1 MTLTQ
6 RISLLL
12 IAAVIITAAATAG
25 VLLNRY
31 NEQLVQTK
39 LVDLQR
45 ETGLQST
52 NFLSRLNELVLDAYL
67 LAGTPPTRGL
77 VRARVAGGQDPLDE
91 STEQQWQQRLE
102 IIFKELLLAKDYY
115 LQARFIGIADGG
127 LEIIRV
133 QRNADGAVEIV
144 GADALQRKAGEPY
157 FAGALNAAPGTAYLS
172 EINLNREYGEIQQP
186 QIPVLRA
193 AVPVPTADG
202 QPYGMLVINL
212 DMRPSLATLTRGL
225 ATENRYYITNA
236 LGQYIW
242 HPDPL
247 RAFEFEFGEVANVA
261 DEYPQLA
268 AVLERQRS
276 SIAVV
281 DEQQQRL
288 IGARQVRYGTP
299 AQPQYLNL
307 VVTAA
312 LQDVTA
318 PTRSVLRNVLLIL
331 VGLMV
336 FAVLLGLLIA
346 RRISR
351 PIAELEAAV
360 AATSGEGSGFVVP
373 RNLSSETRVL
383 AQTMERTFTALERR
397 TTELESNNRELAQF
411 SYIASH
417 DLQEPLRTVT
427 SLAAVL
433 NSKCRD
439 QLDETGQR
447 SLDFMTQSCER
458 MAALIHG
465 LLEYSRLGLERRAER
480 VDFNELIYAVQQ
492 DLGASNARSGATVL
506 VGRRLPSLVVYRV
519 EIRLLFQNLIS
530 NAMKF
535 AKPELPPDIRISA
548 ERVGDLWE
556 FCVEDNGQGIAD
568 EHRERVF
575 VIFQRLHGRDEYGG
589 TGIGLAHCR
598 KIVEMHG
605 GKIWVEGS
613 PLGGAAFKFRIR
625 EVVE

>member
-1 MTLTQ
+1 
-6 RISLLL
+6 
-12 IAAVIITAAATAG
+12 
-25 VLLNRY
+25 
-31 NEQLVQTK
+31 
-39 LVDLQR
+39 
-45 ETGLQST
+45 
-52 NFLSRLNELVLDAYL
+52 
-67 LAGTPPTRGL
+67 
-77 VRARVAGGQDPLDE
+77 
-91 STEQQWQQRLE
+91 
-102 IIFKELLLAKDYY
+102 
-115 LQARFIGIADGG
+115 
-127 LEIIRV
+127 
-133 QRNADGAVEIV
+133 
-144 GADALQRKAGEPY
+144 
-157 FAGALNAAPGTAYLS
+157 
-172 EINLNREYGEIQQP
+172 
-186 QIPVLRA
+186 
-193 AVPVPTADG
+193 
-202 QPYGMLVINL
+202 
-212 DMRPSLATLTRGL
+212 
-225 ATENRYYITNA
+225 
-236 LGQYIW
+236 
-242 HPDPL
+242 
-247 RAFEFEFGEVANVA
+247 
-261 DEYPQLA
+261 
-268 AVLERQRS
+268 
-276 SIAVV
+276 
-281 DEQQQRL
+281 
-288 IGARQVRYGTP
+288 
-299 AQPQYLNL
+299 
-307 VVTAA
+307 
-312 LQDVTA
+312 
-318 PTRSVLRNVLLIL
+318 
-331 VGLMV
+331 MV